1 MSIKLNQYDV
11 IRAPL
16 ITEKAT
22 LLSEQGKVSFRVSG
36 AANKSDVKKAV
47 EELFKVKVSSVNIVN
62 LPSKV
67 KRFKGKEGTR
77 SGYKKAIVTLVE
89 GQKID
94 VMAGV

>member
-1 MSIKLNQYDV
+1 MSKLNVFDV

-22 LLSEQGKVSFRVSG
+22 LLSEHNKVSFKI
-36 AANKSDVKKAV
+36 APTATKTDVKAAV
-47 EELFKVKVSSVNIVN
+47 EQLFKVKVRSVNVLN
-62 LPSKV
+62 SKTKT
-67 KRFKGKEGTR
+67 KRFKGFEGTR
-77 SGYKKAIVTLVE
+77 SGYKKAIVTLEE

>member
-1 MSIKLNQYDV
+1 MSKLNVYDV

-22 LLSEQGKVSFRVSG
+22 LLSEHNKVSFKI
-36 AANKSDVKKAV
+36 APTATKTDVKAAV
-47 EELFKVKVSSVNIVN
+47 EQLFKVKVRSVNVLN
-62 LPSKV
+62 SKTKQ
-67 KRFKGKEGTR
+67 KRFKGFEGTR
-77 SGYKKAIVTLVE
+77 SGYKKAIVTLEE